1 MIKSKLREKY
11 RSLSKDQLL
20 EKAHELGFNFEKNST
35 SCSQSTVAAIHE
47 MVEMDDVVVRVA
59 CSSCGGQAR
68 DVLGTCGAVVG
79 AAIALDYFFGRPVEQ
94 MSYSEFSSESA
105 DAVVDSSLIAKQ
117 INQKFIEQWGTI
129 LCPYLQTKQMGRHFY
144 FWDTPDSSDI
154 YSHAKGTDLDK
165 FRQAGG
171 GTDPD
176 KCSHNVGSAARWV
189 MEILLEKGAVT
200 P

>member
-1 MIKSKLREKY
+1 MIKSKLREEFTG
-11 RSLSKDQLL
+11 LSEEELL
-20 EKAHELGFNFEKNST
+20 QKAYDLGFNFEKNST

-79 AAIALDYFFGRPVEQ
+79 ATIALDYFFGRPVNQ
-94 MSYSEFSSESA
+94 MSYKKFNAKSA
-105 DAVVDSSLIAKQ
+105 DAVVDSSVIAKE
-117 INQKFIEQWGTI
+117 INQKFIEKWGNI
-129 LCPYLQTKQMGRHFY
+129 LCPYLQTKQIGRHFY
-144 FWDTPDSSDI
+144 FWDTPDPADI
-154 YSHAKGTDLDK
+154 YSHSKGTDLDK

-176 KCSHNVGSAARWV
+176 KCSHFVGSAARWV
-189 MEILLEKGAVT
+189 MEILLTRGAVT
-200 P
+200 T